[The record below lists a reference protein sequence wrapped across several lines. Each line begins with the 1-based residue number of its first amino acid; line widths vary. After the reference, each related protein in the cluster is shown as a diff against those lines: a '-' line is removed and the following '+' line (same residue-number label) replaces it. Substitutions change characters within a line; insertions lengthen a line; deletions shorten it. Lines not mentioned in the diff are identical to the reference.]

1 MSGCLCR
8 AQWEN
13 DTGHTF
19 SPVHSLCVQMAI
31 WSYQTWHHGGKLD
44 RRETLSQLFLI
55 ELCWRNKNR
64 HKRHNGW
71 DIVIVKLCCEKFYWN
86 ILLYGQFETLLSS
99 DTLELEITGV
109 QSKWIMTEYNFSST
123 VILSKSLDL
132 RSNVFP
138 SFLPG
143 ITIGIIKIAF
153 VNFLSY
159 EMNTYFNKI
168 EDITEQSDINKCF
181 AVGKSSITSK

>member
-1 MSGCLCR
+1 
-8 AQWEN
+8 
-13 DTGHTF
+13 
-19 SPVHSLCVQMAI
+19 
-31 WSYQTWHHGGKLD
+31 
-44 RRETLSQLFLI
+44 
-55 ELCWRNKNR
+55 
-64 HKRHNGW
+64 
-71 DIVIVKLCCEKFYWN
+71 
-86 ILLYGQFETLLSS
+86 
-99 DTLELEITGV
+99 
-109 QSKWIMTEYNFSST
+109 MTEYNFSST
-123 VILSKSLDL
+123 IILSKSLDL